1 MGYIL
6 LGMLFFASLIGL
18 AELLRFW
25 EERWITRG
33 TDTSEICILPL
44 KGHMEQAEGIVRS
57 ARRGLYGK
65 HPRFILCDCGI
76 DEETREICYLL
87 CKEYPGTIFC
97 TKEELPDRIFP
108 L

>member
-18 AELLRFW
+18 AELLRFM
-25 EERWITRG
+25 EERLLTRG
-33 TDTSEICILPL
+33 NETSEICVLPL
-44 KGHMEQAEGIVRS
+44 HGHMEQVEGIVR
-57 ARRGLYGK
+57 AVRRGLYGK
-65 HPRFILCDCGI
+65 RPRFYLCDCGI

-87 CKEYPGTIFC
+87 CKEYPDLIFC
-97 TKEELPDRIFP
+97 AEQELSDRLFP